1 MDNRVLLAFYG
12 DDFTG
17 STDAMEALNRFGL
30 RTILFLD
37 VPTKDMLDRFEGVQC
52 IGVAGTARAKDPAGM
67 EEELIPVWDLFQSI
81 RPYFVHYKICST
93 FDSSPEVGSIGF
105 VSELSQRY
113 FGGATYPLLV
123 GTPDLGR
130 YTVFGNHFAN
140 FHGNI
145 FRLDEHPVMSKHP
158 VTPMDEADLGK
169 HLKKQTS
176 QIIGYKT
183 VLDMEKT
190 EPNPSVLQNAEDIT
204 IFDALE
210 EKHMNWFADV
220 MWSSRKEEPQFMIGS
235 SGIEYAL
242 AAKWRAEGQT
252 KAYEQSKQA
261 QEREQMLVVSGSVSE
276 VTKKQLE
283 KAEEAGF
290 HMEPVPYELLTF
302 EDVPVSF
309 IQHILTLLDQ
319 KKKVVLYTAKGPS
332 DAAIEKT
339 RAHLQDEGII
349 EEDIGIYLG
358 KRLGEWTKYIMEQSS
373 LRRLVISG
381 GDTSGFVTSQLGIYG
396 LEVLESTAPG
406 APLCHAYS
414 EDARFNGLEIA
425 LKSGQLGGEDFFEN
439 VFTAGIA
446 EK

>member
-17 STDAMEALNRFGL
+17 STDAMEALHRFGL

-37 VPTKDMLDRFEGVQC
+37 VPTESMLEQFEGVQC
-52 IGVAGTARAKDPAGM
+52 IGIAGTARAKNPAGM
-67 EEELIPVWDLFQSI
+67 EKELTPVWSLFQSI
-81 RPYFVHYKICST
+81 RPYFVHYKVCST

-105 VSELSQRY
+105 VSELSRRY
-113 FGGATYPLLV
+113 FKGSTYPLLV

-130 YTVFGNHFAN
+130 YTVFGSHFAN
-140 FHGNI
+140 FHGNV

-169 HLKKQTS
+169 HLQKQTS
-176 QIIGYKT
+176 QSIGYKT
-183 VLDMEKT
+183 VLDMEKESP
-190 EPNPSVLQNAEDIT
+190 EPTVLEDTEDIT

-220 MWSSRKEEPQFMIGS
+220 MWASRQDEPQFLIGS
-235 SGIEYAL
+235 SGIEFAM
-242 AAKWRAEGQT
+242 AAKWKAEGQT
-252 KAYEQSKQA
+252 NAYEQTAQA
-261 QEREQMLVVSGSVSE
+261 QDIEQMLVVSGSVSD

-283 KAEEAGF
+283 QAEEAGF
-290 HMEPVPYELLTF
+290 HLEQVPYELLTS
-302 EDVPVSF
+302 EETLGSF
-309 IQHILTLLDQ
+309 IQHVLTLLEQ

-332 DAAIEKT
+332 DEAIEKT
-339 RAHLQDEGII
+339 RTHLQNEGIA
-349 EEDIGIYLG
+349 EEDMGIYLG
-358 KRLGEWTKYIMEQSS
+358 KRLGEWTKHIMEQSS

-414 EDARFNGLEIA
+414 DDKRFNGLEIA
-425 LKSGQLGGEDFFEN
+425 LKSGQLGGEAFFEK
-439 VFTAGIA
+439 VFQAGK
-446 EK
+446 E